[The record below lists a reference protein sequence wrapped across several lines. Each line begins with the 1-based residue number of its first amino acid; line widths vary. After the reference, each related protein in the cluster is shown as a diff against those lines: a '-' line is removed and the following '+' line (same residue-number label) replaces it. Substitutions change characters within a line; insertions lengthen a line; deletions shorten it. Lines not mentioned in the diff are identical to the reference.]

1 MKTTL
6 VLPDQVVARLKREAS
21 RRGLTMSEL
30 VEAALRLLLDR
41 APEAAPLPDLPTF
54 HGGELLV
61 DVADRDAMDDMLEQ
75 D

>member
-1 MKTTL
+1 
-6 VLPDQVVARLKREAS
+6 
-21 RRGLTMSEL
+21 MSEL

-41 APEAAPLPDLPTF
+41 APEPEPLQELPTF

-61 DVADRDAMDDMLEQ
+61 DVADRDALHEALEE